1 MIFFEDKSQVGVIP
15 YKRKFMKVFINKR
28 DHNPPRVHIEFGRK
42 SGSFRISDG
51 GQSNGDNFSNKEQ
64 LIICDWI
71 KGHRA
76 SLKTIWNEWNPAFRL
91 DAANEIRILI
101 VKVARLIARI
111 EMLLGVAQRALTRTN
126 LTAV

>member
-15 YKRKFMKVFINKR
+15 YKRKFMKVFMNKR
-28 DHNPPRVHIEFGRK
+28 DHNPPHVHIEFGRK

-51 GQSNGDNFSNKEQ
+51 GRSNGDNFSNKEQ

-71 KGHRA
+71 KAHRT
-76 SLKTIWNEWNPAFRL
+76 SLKTIWNEWNPAYRL

-111 EMLLGVAQRALTRTN
+111 ERLSDIAQRGLARSN
-126 LTAV
+126 LIAI